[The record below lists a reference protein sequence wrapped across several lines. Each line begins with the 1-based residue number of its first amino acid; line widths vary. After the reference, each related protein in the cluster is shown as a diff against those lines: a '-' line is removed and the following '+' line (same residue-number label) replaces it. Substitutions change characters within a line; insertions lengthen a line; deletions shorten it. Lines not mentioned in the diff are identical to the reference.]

1 MTKFK
6 LGLWVTLAVLLA
18 ALGGWI
24 YGWSGTSALR
34 SEVAAKRLRLQLLEA
49 RTQIL
54 DARVNVYTVNFGNA
68 SKNLEFAKP
77 PLRAARELLEQQG
90 QRELSAKL
98 ESALQQA
105 SEAQQLASKFN
116 QDANSR
122 AGDASRLIDE
132 VLQATRPVGQ

>member
-6 LGLWVTLAVLLA
+6 LGLWVALAVLLA
-18 ALGGWI
+18 ALGGWL
-24 YGWSGTSALR
+24 YGWSDTSALR
-34 SEVAAKRLRLQLLEA
+34 REVAAKRLRLQLLEA

-68 SKNLEFAKP
+68 SKNLEYAKP
-77 PLRAARELLEQQG
+77 PLRAAREVLEGLG

-98 ESALQQA
+98 EAALQQT
-105 SEAQQLASKFN
+105 SEAQTLASKFS

-132 VLQATRPVGQ
+132 VLQATQASGQ